1 MALAMANSHPQHLEQ
16 VVSQTKCEVS
26 VKIPH
31 MDGGIIW
38 VVIVI
43 VWKLL
48 VMWGF
53 YVARWVHLA
62 LDRIS
67 NCFRVQRYKASV
79 GRR

>member
-1 MALAMANSHPQHLEQ
+1 MANSHPQHLEQ
-16 VVSQTKCEVS
+16 AVSQTKCEVS

-48 VMWGF
+48 VM
-53 YVARWVHLA
+53 
-62 LDRIS
+62 
-67 NCFRVQRYKASV
+67 
-79 GRR
+79 